1 MRDFT
6 GKVAVVTGGASGMG
20 RAFAERFAAEG
31 MKVVLADIEAPALDA
46 AVAEMS
52 AAGHDVTGV
61 VTDVSKLE
69 SVQALAQRTLEAYG
83 KVHVVCNNAG
93 VDGYLGT
100 IWEAT
105 PRDWQWTFGVNF
117 WGVVHGVS
125 AFLPL
130 LLAQDEEAHLVNTA
144 SATAIVPGSNI
155 YSVTK
160 HAVLAYSEAIYAQ
173 LKQQGAKIGI
183 SCLCP
188 GTVNTRLFYGGR
200 NRPEELRNPGEIES
214 SEPGSQ
220 ARVMLREVLARS
232 IPPADVAEILLE
244 AIRDQRF
251 YVLTDHEWDERSRLR
266 SEAILARGNPPQQPP
281 RR

>member
-1 MRDFT
+1 MKDFA
-6 GKVAVVTGGASGMG
+6 GKVAVVTGAASGMG

-31 MKVVLADIEAPALDA
+31 MKVVLSDIEATALDA
-46 AVAEMS
+46 AVAEMR
-52 AAGHDVTGV
+52 AAGHDITGA

-69 SVQALAQRTLEAYG
+69 SVQALAQSALAAYG

-117 WGVVHGVS
+117 WGVVNGVS
-125 AFLPL
+125 TFLPI
-130 LLAQDEEAHLVNTA
+130 LLAQDEEAYVVNTS

-155 YSVTK
+155 YGVTK
-160 HAVLAYSEAIYAQ
+160 HAVLAYSEAIHGQ
-173 LKQQGAKIGI
+173 LKQHGAKVGI

-188 GTVNTRLFYGGR
+188 GTVNTKLFYGGR
-200 NRPEELRNPGEIES
+200 NRPAELRNVGETEAT
-214 SEPGSQ
+214 EPGAQ
-220 ARVMLREVLARS
+220 ARVMLRQVLAQS
-232 IPPADVAEILLE
+232 IPPSEVAGILLDAVRNE
-244 AIRDQRF
+244 RF
-251 YVLTDHEWDERSRLR
+251 YVLTDHDWDERARLR
-266 SEAILARGNPPQQPP
+266 AEAILARGNPPLQPP

>member
-1 MRDFT
+1 MQDFA
-6 GKVAVVTGGASGMG
+6 GKVAVVTGAASGMG

-31 MKVVLADIEAPALDA
+31 MKVVLSDIEAPALDT
-46 AVAEMS
+46 AVAQLR
-52 AAGHDVTGV
+52 AAGHDVIGV
-61 VTDVSKLE
+61 TTDVSKPE
-69 SVQALAQRTLEAYG
+69 SVEQLARQTLDAFG
-83 KVHVVCNNAG
+83 KVNLVCNNAG

-117 WGVVHGVS
+117 WGVVNGVS
-125 AFLPL
+125 AFMPI
-130 LLAQDEEAHLVNTA
+130 LLAQDEDGYIVNTA

-155 YSVTK
+155 YAVTK

-173 LKQQGAKIGI
+173 LKQREAKVGI

-200 NRPEELRNPGEIES
+200 NRPAELRNPGQTEAT
-214 SEPGSQ
+214 EPGAQ
-220 ARVMLREVLARS
+220 ARVMLREVLAKS
-232 IPPADVAEILLE
+232 IPPSDVADILLD
-244 AIRDQRF
+244 AIRAERF
-251 YVLTDHEWDERSRLR
+251 YVLTDHDWDERSRLR
-266 SEAILARGNPPQQPP
+266 SQAILERGNPPQQAP